1 MNRRAFIGLVS
12 SAAAVSCASW
22 PLAARAQPQA
32 KLARIGYLGLVSAS
46 WHAPRVA
53 AFRAGLRSL
62 GYVEGKDV
70 AIEFRWAEGQY
81 DRLPALAAEL
91 VRLNVDVIVTH
102 AAPGAFAAKRAT
114 STIPIVITAI
124 ADLLALGLVESLAH
138 PGGNL
143 TGLSFFNAELT
154 GKRLEL
160 LKELVPSLAKA
171 AVLLNA
177 NNPAGKQLMLDVLE
191 PTAKALQVELLPA
204 EVRGPGDLERVFAAM
219 ADQQIGAAVLH
230 EDPMLNANSK
240 AIVDI
245 VARHR
250 LPTCGFP
257 EFVAAGGLM
266 AYGISFPEM
275 DRRAAVFVD
284 KILKGAKPADLPVER
299 ATKFT
304 TIVNLKIARAMGID
318 MPTSILLRADEVIE

>member
-1 MNRRAFIGLVS
+1 MKRREFILALGG
-12 SAAAVSCASW
+12 AAAGW
-22 PLAARAQPQA
+22 PLTARAQQQA
-32 KLARIGYLGLVSAS
+32 KVARIGYLGLVSAS
-46 WHAPRVA
+46 WHAPRVN
-53 AFRAGLRSL
+53 AFRAGLRDL
-62 GYVEGKDV
+62 GYVEGKDIV
-70 AIEFRWAEGQY
+70 IEFRWAEGRY
-81 DRLPALAAEL
+81 DRLPGLAEEL

-102 AAPGAFAAKRAT
+102 AAPGAFAAKQAT

-124 ADLLALGLVESLAH
+124 ADLPAFGLVESLAR

-154 GKRLEL
+154 AKRLEL
-160 LKELVPSLAKA
+160 LKELAPSLTRA

-177 NNPAGKQLMLDVLE
+177 DNPAGSQLILRELE
-191 PTAKALQVELLPA
+191 PTAKALKVELLPFEA
-204 EVRGPGDLERVFAAM
+204 REPGDFEGVFAAM
-219 ADQQIGAAVLH
+219 ISQQIGAAVLH
-230 EDPMLNANSK
+230 EDPVLNANSK

-284 KILKGAKPADLPVER
+284 KILKGAKPANLPVER
-299 ATKFT
+299 STKFT
-304 TIVNLKIARAMGID
+304 TIVNLRTARAMGID